1 MLMYPHDAKM
11 LSTPGMCSI
20 VVDKDHNL
28 AAFKLARKRAIKT
41 CKHHNTCNL
50 KGMKGT
56 MKWPSFLSTF
66 VLNKICDIIMS
77 GVRNKKGFKEVHLNN
92 VTKKVFEFY
101 GS

>member
-1 MLMYPHDAKM
+1 
-11 LSTPGMCSI
+11 
-20 VVDKDHNL
+20 
-28 AAFKLARKRAIKT
+28 
-41 CKHHNTCNL
+41 L
-50 KGMKGT
+50 KGVKGT

-66 VLNKICDIIMS
+66 VLNKIRDIIMS